1 MVTGLESQDDQVS
14 YHEEKKILE
23 QNSHMMKSMPEIIL
37 RSYSTDESG
46 CSDKAN
52 TLRDA
57 ALIQT

>member
-1 MVTGLESQDDQVS
+1 
-14 YHEEKKILE
+14 
-23 QNSHMMKSMPEIIL
+23 MMKSMPEITL
-37 RSYSTDESG
+37 RSYSTGESG

>member
-1 MVTGLESQDDQVS
+1 MIRLVTN
-14 YHEEKKILE
+14 KKRRFLSRIV
-23 QNSHMMKSMPEIIL
+23 MMKSMPEIIL
-37 RSYSTDESG
+37 RSYSTGESG